1 MSRLEGRRIV
11 VAGGQGFFGSQWCRV
26 LQDEGAEPIV
36 WDLPGV
42 DVTDRA
48 SVRQAVQEAGEV
60 HGLIYAVADDPK
72 VGPHGLIRGGS
83 LHEFDLDAFGRQ
95 MAVGVTGA
103 VVCCQ
108 ELEQELQRHGDSSV
122 VFVGSG
128 NSIGAPFQPMYAEGQ
143 YKPLDYS
150 IVKHGLLGVTR
161 WLATYWTNPVI
172 RVNLLVPGGVYQP
185 TMEPGFVERRS
196 AQIPMKRMAR
206 LEEYDEAIVFLLSPR
221 NTYMTGAT
229 LVVDGGK
236 SCW

>member
-11 VAGGQGFFGSQWCRV
+11 IAGGKGFFGSRWCRV
-26 LQDEGAEPIV
+26 LQHEGAEPII
-36 WDLPGV
+36 WDVPGV
-42 DVTDRA
+42 DVTNRA
-48 SVRQAVQEAGEV
+48 SVQQAVKDAGEV

-72 VGPHGLIRGGS
+72 VGPQGLLRGGS
-83 LHEFDLDAFGRQ
+83 LQDFDLDAFGLQ

-108 ELEQELQRHGDSSV
+108 ELEHALHRHGDSSV
-122 VFVGSG
+122 VLVGSG
-128 NSIGAPFQPMYAEGQ
+128 NSIGAPFQPMYAAGQ

-161 WLATYWTNPVI
+161 WLATYWTHPVI

-206 LEEYDEAIVFLLSPR
+206 VEEYDEAIVFLLSPL
-221 NTYMTGAT
+221 NTYMTGAA